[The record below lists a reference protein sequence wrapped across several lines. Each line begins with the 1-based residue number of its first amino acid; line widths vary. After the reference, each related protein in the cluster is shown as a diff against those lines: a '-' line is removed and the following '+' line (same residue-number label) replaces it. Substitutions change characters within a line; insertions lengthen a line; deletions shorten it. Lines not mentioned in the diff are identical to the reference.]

1 MWNIKASHSH
11 KVKANIG
18 EESYL
23 LLSNLFASNSSLV
36 WTSLNLC
43 DEYVK
48 LGGASLS
55 RKALVQRLL
64 TEYKN
69 EVILLSSPGI
79 ANILVFKAKANS
91 IVRIQKLEDEDE
103 AIIQTIVKNIVSELI
118 KNITFDKD
126 VYLDAK

>member
-1 MWNIKASHSH
+1 MRNIKASHSQ
-11 KVKANIG
+11 KVEASIG

-23 LLSNLFASNSSLV
+23 LLFNLLASNSSHV
-36 WTSLNLC
+36 WISLDLY

-55 RKALVQRLL
+55 RKALVHRLL

-91 IVRIQKLEDEDE
+91 ILRIQKLER
-103 AIIQTIVKNIVSELI
+103 
-118 KNITFDKD
+118 
-126 VYLDAK
+126 

>member
-1 MWNIKASHSH
+1 MWRKTRSILI
-11 KVKANIG
+11 IG
-18 EESYL
+18 E
-23 LLSNLFASNSSLV
+23 
-36 WTSLNLC
+36 C

-79 ANILVFKAKANS
+79 ANILVFKAKMKMKQS
-91 IVRIQKLEDEDE
+91 FKL
-103 AIIQTIVKNIVSELI
+103 L
-118 KNITFDKD
+118 
-126 VYLDAK
+126 